1 MFLKQRSRS
10 REVKSERRKGKEFIT
25 RGKIFSFLSRT
36 GRRYKE
42 DLSKTQAKRRE
53 KKRKN

>member
-1 MFLKQRSRS
+1 MFLKQMSRS
-10 REVKSERRKGKEFIT
+10 REVKSERKRGKEFIT
-25 RGKIFSFLSRT
+25 RGKIFSFLSRI

-42 DLSKTQAKRRE
+42 YLSKTQAKRRD